1 MKRNTALKILNPL
14 LLLFFVNQVSTV
26 LLFDHLSYKTF
37 ALFHKTGGTILLC
50 LITLHLILNF
60 NWIRANYFPRR

>member
-1 MKRNTALKILNPL
+1 
-14 LLLFFVNQVSTV
+14 

-50 LITLHLILNF
+50 LIALHVILNF
-60 NWIRANYFPRR
+60 NWIKANYFLRK